1 MGKTRRGMNLVIGC
15 LVFAGSAG
23 LAKAQDARVTK
34 ILGYKPHQEGVT
46 YTIPTPQQQAGLKLE
61 LVTGSQPG
69 SNGWLLVDA
78 QGQPLRRFFD
88 TDGDKQIDV
97 WSYYLDGVEV
107 YREID
112 SNHNKKPDQYRWL
125 NAAGTKWGIDSKE
138 DGKIDSWKVISAEE
152 VSQEI
157 LQAVITKD
165 FARSQALWITD
176 AEMKSLELPAAEI
189 ARIQTQHNQAAK
201 KFQATLA
208 KLSDLGPQTKWVR
221 LEAGLPQ
228 CLPAG
233 AGGLTQ
239 DLVKYSKAAVL
250 YDNNNKP
257 DWLQIGDVIQVG
269 PAWRII
275 DGPSLSAPGEVQ
287 TASTDPE
294 LQKLMEELGKVDAA
308 GPPSG
313 DGTGPNPAVVR
324 YNLQR
329 AEILQRIAGKSKVAQ
344 PEERDQWLRQLADCF
359 NAATLSSPEGDRNG
373 FDRLLELEKQV
384 AKDQPGSPVAAYI
397 TFREMQADFALRP
410 SKGKDSAQTQEQ
422 LLQRLAKFVEDYPQ
436 GEDTP
441 DALIQLGMVSELMG
455 KETEAKNWYKQL
467 VKNHPDKKSFV
478 DKAEGALRRFDLEGK
493 PLELTAPMSNGSRFD
508 ISSMHGKVVV
518 VYYWDRSNQQSIG
531 DFARLR
537 ELIRVYGGKG
547 LELVCINLDNSPPL
561 AGGNLENAPGT
572 QIAQAGGLE
581 SALANQYG
589 IVVLPTMFLVGPDGK
604 VVSRTVQI
612 ATVEDEIKKLLK

>member
-1 MGKTRRGMNLVIGC
+1 MGKTRRGMSWAALVVSC
-15 LVFAGSAG
+15 LVLAGSVEIAN
-23 LAKAQDARVTK
+23 AQDARISK
-34 ILGYKPHQEGVT
+34 ILSYKPHQEGVV
-46 YTIPTPQQQAGLKLE
+46 YTIPTAQQEAGLKLDV
-61 LVTGSQPG
+61 LKGSQPG
-69 SNGWLLVDA
+69 STGYLLVDA

-125 NAAGTKWGIDSKE
+125 NSAGSKWGISSKE
-138 DGKIDSWKVISAEE
+138 DGKIDSWRAISAEE
-152 VSQEI
+152 LSQEI

-165 FARSQALWITD
+165 FARIQALWITD
-176 AEMKSLELPAAEI
+176 AEMKSMDMPAGEI
-189 ARIQTQHNQAAK
+189 TRIQSQRNQSAK
-201 KFQATLA
+201 KFQAVLA

-221 LEAGLPQ
+221 LEASVPQ

-233 AGGLTQ
+233 TGGLAQ
-239 DLVKYSKAAVL
+239 DLVKYSRAAVL

-257 DWLQIGDVIQVG
+257 DWLQIGDLIQVG

-275 DGPSLSAPGEVQ
+275 DGPSLGAPGSGE
-287 TASTDPE
+287 TAAAGDPE
-294 LQKLMEELGKVDAA
+294 LQKLMEELGKVDAV
-308 GPPSG
+308 PPKETG
-313 DGTGPNPAVVR
+313 TTGPNPDVVR
-324 YNLQR
+324 FNLHR
-329 AEILQRIAGKSKVAQ
+329 ADVLQRIIAKAKA
-344 PEERDQWLRQLADCF
+344 EERDQWLRQLADCF
-359 NAATLSSPEGDRNG
+359 NAATLSSPLGDRAAY
-373 FDRLLELEKQV
+373 DRLLELEKQV

-410 SKGKDSAQTQEQ
+410 SNGTDSAQTQNQ

-467 VKNHPDKKSFV
+467 IKNHPDKKSFG

-493 PLELTAPMSNGSRFD
+493 PLELAAPMSNGSRFD
-508 ISSMHGKVVV
+508 INSLHGKVVI

-537 ELIRVYGGKG
+537 ELLRVYGGKG

-561 AGGNLENAPGT
+561 AGSAENPPGM

-581 SALANQYG
+581 SPLANQYG
-589 IVVLPTMFLVGPDGK
+589 IVVLPTMFLIGPDGK

>member
-1 MGKTRRGMNLVIGC
+1 MKKRNGMYLVIAC
-15 LVFAGSAG
+15 LVFATPIGTVH
-23 LAKAQDARVTK
+23 AQDARIAK
-34 ILGYKPHQEGVT
+34 ILAYKPHQEGVA

-112 SNHNKKPDQYRWL
+112 TKHAKKPDQYRWL
-125 NAAGTKWGIDSKE
+125 NSAGTKWGIDSND
-138 DGKIDSWKVISAEE
+138 DGKIDSWKMISAEE

-165 FARSQALWITD
+165 FARFLALWITD
-176 AEMKSLELPAAEI
+176 AEMKSLDLPAAEI
-189 ARIQTQHNQAAK
+189 TRIQTQQKQAAK
-201 KFQATLA
+201 KFQSVLA
-208 KLSDLGPQTKWVR
+208 KLSDLGSEAHWVR

-233 AGGLTQ
+233 VGGLSQ

-250 YDNNNKP
+250 YENSKKP
-257 DWLQIGDVIQVG
+257 DWLQIGDLVQVG
-269 PAWRII
+269 AAWRII
-275 DGPSLSAPGEVQ
+275 DGPSLGAPGEVQ
-287 TASTDPE
+287 SVSADPE
-294 LQKLMEELGKVDAA
+294 SQKLMEELGKLDAA
-308 GPPSG
+308 APKDIGVP
-313 DGTGPNPAVVR
+313 GPNPEVVR
-324 YNLQR
+324 FNLQR
-329 AEILQRIAGKSKVAQ
+329 ADLLQRIAAKVK
-344 PEERDQWLRQLADCF
+344 PEERDQWLRQQADCL
-359 NAATLSSPEGDRNG
+359 NAATLSSPEGDHSS
-373 FDRLLELEKQV
+373 FDRLLDLEKQV
-384 AKDQPGSPVAAYI
+384 AKDQPGSQVAAYI

-410 SKGKDSAQTQEQ
+410 AKGADSAKTQEQ

-467 VKNHPDKKSFV
+467 VKNHPEKKSFV
-478 DKAEGALRRFDLEGK
+478 DKAEGALRRFEMEGK
-493 PLELTAPMSNGSRFD
+493 AFELAAPMTNGSRFD
-508 ISSMHGKVVV
+508 IGNLRGKVVI

-537 ELIRVYGGKG
+537 ELLRLYGAKG

-561 AGGNLENAPGT
+561 AEAAAESAPGT

-581 SALANQYG
+581 SGLANQYG

-612 ATVEDEIKKLLK
+612 ATVEDEVKKLLK

>member
-1 MGKTRRGMNLVIGC
+1 MGKTRRRINLVLGC
-15 LVFAGSAG
+15 LVFASSVGFAQ
-23 LAKAQDARVTK
+23 AQDARIPK
-34 ILGYKPHQEGVT
+34 ILSYKPHQEGVV

-125 NAAGTKWGIDSKE
+125 NSAGTKWGIDSKE

-165 FARSQALWITD
+165 FARFQALWITD

-189 ARIQTQHNQAAK
+189 ARIQTQHNQAVK
-201 KFQATLA
+201 KFQAVLA

-221 LEAGLPQ
+221 LEAGVPQ

-257 DWLQIGDVIQVG
+257 DWLQIGDLIQVG

-275 DGPSLSAPGEVQ
+275 DGPSLNASGPGE
-287 TASTDPE
+287 TASGDPE
-294 LQKLMEELGKVDAA
+294 LQKLMEELGKLDM
-308 GPPSG
+308 GGTSG
-313 DGTGPNPAVVR
+313 GETSGPNPKVVQ

-329 AEILQRIAGKSKVAQ
+329 ADILQRIVAKSKV
-344 PEERDQWLRQLADCF
+344 EERDQWLRQLADCF
-359 NAATLSSPEGDRNG
+359 NAATLSSPEGDRTAYN
-373 FDRLLELEKQV
+373 RLLELEKRV
-384 AKDQPGSPVAAYI
+384 AKEQPGSQAAAYI

-410 SKGKDSAQTQEQ
+410 SKSSDSAQTQNQ

-467 VKNHPDKKSFV
+467 IKNHPDKKSFV
-478 DKAEGALRRFDLEGK
+478 DKADGALRRFDLEGK
-493 PLELTAPMSNGSRFD
+493 SLELTAPMTNGSRFD
-508 ISSMHGKVVV
+508 MNSLHGKVVI

-537 ELIRVYGGKG
+537 ELLRVYGSKG

-561 AGGNLENAPGT
+561 ASANSENPPGM

-589 IVVLPTMFLVGPDGK
+589 IVVLPTMFLVGQDGK

>member
-1 MGKTRRGMNLVIGC
+1 MGKTWRGVNLVTAC
-15 LVFAGSAG
+15 LIVAGST
-23 LAKAQDARVTK
+23 KFVNAQDARITK
-34 ILGYKPHQEGVT
+34 ILGYKPHQEGVV
-46 YTIPTPQQQAGLKLE
+46 YTIPTPQQMAGLKLE

-112 SNHNKKPDQYRWL
+112 SNHNKKPDQYRWF
-125 NAAGTKWGIDSKE
+125 NSAGSKWGVDSNE

-157 LQAVITKD
+157 LQAVLTKD
-165 FARSQALWITD
+165 FARFAALWISD
-176 AEMKSLELPAAEI
+176 AEMKSLDLPAGEI
-189 ARIQTQHNQAAK
+189 ARLQGQQKQAAK
-201 KFQATLA
+201 KFQSVVA
-208 KLSDLGPQTKWVR
+208 KLADLGAQTRWVR

-250 YDNNNKP
+250 YENNGKP
-257 DWLQIGDVIQVG
+257 DWLQIGDLVQVG
-269 PAWRII
+269 PAWRVI
-275 DGPSLSAPGEVQ
+275 DGPSLNAPGDTQ
-287 TASTDPE
+287 TAAGDPE
-294 LQKLMEELGKVDAA
+294 LQKLMEELGKVDSR
-308 GPPSG
+308 PPANTDVSG
-313 DGTGPNPAVVR
+313 ANPEVVR

-329 AEILQRIAGKSKVAQ
+329 ADVLQRIVAKAK
-344 PEERDQWLRQLADCF
+344 PEEREQWLRQQADCYS
-359 NAATLSSPEGDRNG
+359 AAALSSPEGDRTG
-373 FDRLLELEKQV
+373 YDRLLELEKQV
-384 AKDQPGSPVAAYI
+384 AKDQAGSQVAAYI
-397 TFREMQADFALRP
+397 TFREMQADFASRP
-410 SKGKDSAQTQEQ
+410 SKGVDSAVTQEQ
-422 LLQRLAKFVEDYPQ
+422 LLKRLAKFVEDYPQ

-467 VKNHPDKKSFV
+467 VKNHPDKKAFV
-478 DKAEGALRRFDLEGK
+478 DKAEGALRRFELEGK
-493 PLELTAPMSNGSRFD
+493 TLELTAPTSNGSRFD
-508 ISSMHGKVVV
+508 ITSLHGKVVI

-531 DFARLR
+531 DFARMR
-537 ELIRVYGGKG
+537 ELLRQYGAKG

-561 AGGNLENAPGT
+561 AGGNESVPGT
-572 QIAQAGGLE
+572 QIAQAGGLD
-581 SALANQYG
+581 SPLANQYG

>member
-1 MGKTRRGMNLVIGC
+1 MGKTGYGAGLVLSC
-15 LVFAGSAG
+15 VVFAGSVEIAE
-23 LAKAQDARVTK
+23 AQDPRITK
-34 ILGYKPHQEGVT
+34 ILGYKPHQEGVV
-46 YTIPTPQQQAGLKLE
+46 YTIPTAQQQAGLKLE

-88 TDGDKQIDV
+88 SNGDHQIDM

-112 SNHNKKPDQYRWL
+112 SNYDKKPDQYRWL
-125 NAAGTKWGIDSKE
+125 NSAGSKWGVSSKE
-138 DGKIDSWKVISAEE
+138 DGKIDSWKMISAEE

-157 LQAVITKD
+157 LQAVLTKD
-165 FARSQALWITD
+165 FARFQALWITD
-176 AEMKSLELPAAEI
+176 AEMKSLDLPAAEI
-189 ARIQTQHNQAAK
+189 ARLQSQLKQASK
-201 KFQATLA
+201 KFQTVQTKLA
-208 KLSDLGPQTKWVR
+208 DLGGQTHWVR
-221 LEAGLPQ
+221 LEANPPQ

-233 AGGLTQ
+233 MGGLTQ
-239 DLVKYSKAAVL
+239 DLIKYSKAAIL
-250 YDNNNKP
+250 YENDKKP
-257 DWLQIGDVIQVG
+257 DWLQIGDLIQVG
-269 PAWRII
+269 SAWRII
-275 DGPSLSAPGEVQ
+275 DGPSVGTPGDGQ
-287 TASTDPE
+287 TASADPE
-294 LQKLMEELGKVDAA
+294 LQKLMEELGKLDANPPGDQAAA
-308 GPPSG
+308 GP
-313 DGTGPNPAVVR
+313 NPKVVQ

-329 AEILQRIAGKSKVAQ
+329 ADILQRIAAKAKS
-344 PEERDQWLRQLADCF
+344 EERDQWLRQQADCYS
-359 NAATLSSPEGDRNG
+359 AATLSSPEGDRTG
-373 FDRLLELEKQV
+373 YDRLMELEKQV

-397 TFREMQADFALRP
+397 AFREMQADFALRP
-410 SKGKDSAQTQEQ
+410 TKGTDSAKTQEQ

-441 DALIQLGMVSELMG
+441 DALMQLGMVSELMG

-467 VKNHPDKKSFV
+467 IKNHADKKSFV
-478 DKAEGALRRFDLEGK
+478 SKAEGALRRFELEGK
-493 PLELTAPMSNGSRFD
+493 ALELTAPTLSGSRFD
-508 ISSMHGKVVV
+508 INSLHGKVVV
-518 VYYWDRSNQQSIG
+518 IYYWDSSNQQSIG
-531 DFARLR
+531 DFARLK
-537 ELIRVYGGKG
+537 ELLRLYGSKG

-561 AGGNLENAPGT
+561 AGGPMERAPGT